1 MHVHPMITFTV
12 KSHGPCKYT
21 TNAKQS
27 SLKWKEDAGG
37 RRGRGLF
44 LCVEIEFFFVGW
56 ILSIQRV
63 STYEAQSVCSVVPC
77 VKMLIVKTRR
87 KWKVVKKLPLLMRQH
102 LHAYQNAHCQDKKY
116 VPLSFFALF
125 PGAMCANKPLPLGW
139 RGGGGFRV

>member
-1 MHVHPMITFTV
+1 MR
-12 KSHGPCKYT
+12 
-21 TNAKQS
+21 
-27 SLKWKEDAGG
+27 EDDEDEGF
-37 RRGRGLF
+37 F

-102 LHAYQNAHCQDKKY
+102 LHAYLHIKMLIVKTRSMRHFLSLPSSQEPC
-116 VPLSFFALF
+116 VRISPSPL
-125 PGAMCANKPLPLGW
+125 
-139 RGGGGFRV
+139 GGGGGEGLGFRV